1 MSITMNNNPENT
13 MKKLEEYRK
22 EPGFTVPDGYYDD
35 LYEKMMGRVAM
46 EHQKTKNNKK
56 YFRFSIGG
64 SAVAATI
71 ALFVTITILNQNNP
85 SDFVA
90 DTEKITPKIEKT
102 TSTISEPTLA
112 QTSDNTINSE
122 DFDTSKSGTGTSK
135 SAIKTNSAST
145 YTEKSV
151 DLEDPVLEFYAED
164 ARSDQF
170 QEALMDLEC
179 YYEF

>member
-35 LYEKMMGRVAM
+35 LYEKMMSRVAI
-46 EHQKTKNNKK
+46 EHHKSNNQKRV
-56 YFRFSIGG
+56 FRFSMFG
-64 SAVAATI
+64 SAAAAAI
-71 ALFVTITILNQNNP
+71 ALLVTVTILNQNNP

-90 DTEKITPKIEKT
+90 DTERIAPKIEQT
-102 TSTISEPTLA
+102 TTVNSETTVA

-122 DFDTSKSGTGTSK
+122 DFDIPKSGTGTSK